1 MPNTKKEVNMNDLRK
16 LVSAY
21 NRTTC
26 IKIYRNS
33 NREDLIRKLAQK
45 NYEPK
50 KSKGKQI
57 LNPIKPM
64 KRNTVIKK

>member
-1 MPNTKKEVNMNDLRK
+1 MPNKKKDVNMNDLRK
-16 LVSAY
+16 LVAAY
-21 NRTTC
+21 NKSTC

-33 NREDLIRKLAQK
+33 NRDDLIRKLANK

>member
-1 MPNTKKEVNMNDLRK
+1 MPQTKKEVNMNDLRK

-21 NRTTC
+21 NKTTC

-33 NREDLIRKLAQK
+33 NRDDLIRKLAQK

>member
-1 MPNTKKEVNMNDLRK
+1 MPQTKKEVNMNDLRK

-21 NRTTC
+21 NKSTC

-50 KSKGKQI
+50 KVNSKQI
-57 LNPIKPM
+57 LDPIKPM
-64 KRNTVIKK
+64 RRNRIIKK